1 MDADRNGVTPLT
13 AVSETDVERQR
24 RVDRA
29 AERGRARRLLESGR
43 RTNSWV
49 KSG

>member
-13 AVSETDVERQR
+13 AVSETDGERQR

-29 AERGRARRLLESGR
+29 AERERDAHAACWCQADEPIPG
-43 RTNSWV
+43 
-49 KSG
+49 